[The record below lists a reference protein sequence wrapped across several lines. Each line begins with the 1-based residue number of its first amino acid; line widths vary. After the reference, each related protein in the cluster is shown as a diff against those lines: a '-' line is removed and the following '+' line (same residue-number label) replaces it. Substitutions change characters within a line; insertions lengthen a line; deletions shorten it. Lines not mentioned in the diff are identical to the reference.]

1 MGWGDEQLYSGVCS
15 HEVMSSPWPQETGR
29 GWGGDGVWHLL
40 ASVCGAG
47 T

>member
-40 ASVCGAG
+40 ASVCGTG